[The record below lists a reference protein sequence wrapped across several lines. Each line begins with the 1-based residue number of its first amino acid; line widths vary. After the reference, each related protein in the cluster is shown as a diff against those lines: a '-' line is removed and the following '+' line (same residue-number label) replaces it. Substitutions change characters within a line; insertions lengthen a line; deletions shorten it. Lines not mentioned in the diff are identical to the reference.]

1 MKTPVVFLPALLCNA
16 GLFIHQIKTMESE
29 CDFYVPDL
37 GLDENVSDAAAR
49 VLKRAPEHFVLGGIS
64 MGGYVALEIMRQAP
78 ERVRGLILADT
89 NAHADPEAAREKR
102 LKAIETAREKGIE
115 PLIKPT
121 LLDIIAPE
129 HRSNDVT
136 RHILER
142 MAELT
147 GVDKYVNEQKTIMS
161 RPDSTASIGKID
173 CPVLVVGGEK
183 DALSP
188 PDALDAMTRLIPRA
202 AHVVIRNAA
211 HLPPLENPAAFTAAL
226 RAFIEKIS

>member
-49 VLKRAPEHFVLGGIS
+49 VLKRAPERFVLGGIS

-89 NAHADPEAAREKR
+89 NAHADPEAARGKR

>member
-49 VLKRAPEHFVLGGIS
+49 VLKRAPERFVLGGIS

-161 RPDSTASIGKID
+161 RPDSTALIGKID

>member
-49 VLKRAPEHFVLGGIS
+49 VLKRAPERFVLGGIS

-102 LKAIETAREKGIE
+102 LKAIEAAREKGIE

>member
-1 MKTPVVFLPALLCNA
+1 MKTPIVFLPALLCNA

-49 VLKRAPEHFVLGGIS
+49 VLKRAPERFVLGGIS

-89 NAHADPEAAREKR
+89 NAHADPEVAREKR

-202 AHVVIRNAA
+202 AHVVIKNAA

>member
-49 VLKRAPEHFVLGGIS
+49 VLKRAPERFVLGGIS

-188 PDALDAMTRLIPRA
+188 PDSLDAMTRLIPRA

>member
-49 VLKRAPEHFVLGGIS
+49 VLKRAPERFVLGGIS
-64 MGGYVALEIMRQAP
+64 MGGYVALEIMRQSP

>member
-37 GLDENVSDAAAR
+37 GLDENVSDAAVR
-49 VLKRAPEHFVLGGIS
+49 VLKRAPERFVLGGIS

-226 RAFIEKIS
+226 RAFIGKIS

>member
-49 VLKRAPEHFVLGGIS
+49 VLKRAPDRFVLGGIS
-64 MGGYVALEIMRQAP
+64 MGGYVALEIMRQSP

-226 RAFIEKIS
+226 RVFIEKIS

>member
-29 CDFYVPDL
+29 CDFYVSDL

-49 VLKRAPEHFVLGGIS
+49 VLKRAPDRFVLGGIS

>member
-49 VLKRAPEHFVLGGIS
+49 VLKRAPERFVLGGIS

-226 RAFIEKIS
+226 RAFIGKIS

>member
-49 VLKRAPEHFVLGGIS
+49 VLKRAPERFVLGGIS

-161 RPDSTASIGKID
+161 RPDSMASIGKID

-202 AHVVIRNAA
+202 AHVVIKNAA

>member
-49 VLKRAPEHFVLGGIS
+49 VLKRAPERFVLGGIS

-89 NAHADPEAAREKR
+89 NAHADPEAARKKR

-161 RPDSTASIGKID
+161 RPDSTALIGKID

-202 AHVVIRNAA
+202 AHVVIKNAA

>member
-49 VLKRAPEHFVLGGIS
+49 VLKRAPERFVLGGIS

-102 LKAIETAREKGIE
+102 LEAIETAREKGIE

>member
-49 VLKRAPEHFVLGGIS
+49 VLKRAPERFVLGGIS

-147 GVDKYVNEQKTIMS
+147 GVNKYVNEQKTIMS

>member
-49 VLKRAPEHFVLGGIS
+49 VLKRAPERFVLGGIS

>member
-49 VLKRAPEHFVLGGIS
+49 VLKRAPERFVLGGIS

-102 LKAIETAREKGIE
+102 LKAIETACKKGIE

-202 AHVVIRNAA
+202 AHVVIKNAA

>member
-49 VLKRAPEHFVLGGIS
+49 VLKRAPERFVLGGIS

-115 PLIKPT
+115 PLIKST

>member
-16 GLFIHQIKTMESE
+16 GLFIHQIKAMEGE
-29 CDFYVPDL
+29 RDFYVPDP
-37 GLDENVSDAAAR
+37 GLDSTVSDAAAR
-49 VLKRAPEHFVLGGIS
+49 VLRRVPERFVLGGIS
-64 MGGYVALEIMRQAP
+64 MGGYIALEIARLAP
-78 ERVRGLILADT
+78 ERVKGLVLADT
-89 NAHADPEAAREKR
+89 NAHADPAPAREKR

-142 MAELT
+142 MAVAT
-147 GVDKYVNEQKTIMS
+147 GVEKYVNEQKTIMS
-161 RPDSTASIGKID
+161 RPDSTARLGEIG
-173 CPVLVVGGEK
+173 CPVLVAGGEN
-183 DALSP
+183 DALSTP
-188 PDALDAMTRLIPRA
+188 ESLDAMTRLIPRA
-202 AHVVIRNAA
+202 AHVVIKNAA

-226 RAFIEKIS
+226 RAFADKID

>member
-49 VLKRAPEHFVLGGIS
+49 VLKRAPDRFVLGGIS

>member
-49 VLKRAPEHFVLGGIS
+49 VLKRAPERFVLGGIS

-102 LKAIETAREKGIE
+102 LKAIETVREKGIE

>member
-49 VLKRAPEHFVLGGIS
+49 VLKRAPERFVLGGIS

-78 ERVRGLILADT
+78 ERVCGLILADT

-202 AHVVIRNAA
+202 AHVVIKNAA

>member
-1 MKTPVVFLPALLCNA
+1 MKMPVVFLPALLCNA

-49 VLKRAPEHFVLGGIS
+49 VLKRAPERFVLGGIS

>member
-1 MKTPVVFLPALLCNA
+1 
-16 GLFIHQIKTMESE
+16 
-29 CDFYVPDL
+29 
-37 GLDENVSDAAAR
+37 
-49 VLKRAPEHFVLGGIS
+49 
-64 MGGYVALEIMRQAP
+64 
-78 ERVRGLILADT
+78 
-89 NAHADPEAAREKR
+89 
-102 LKAIETAREKGIE
+102 
-115 PLIKPT
+115 
-121 LLDIIAPE
+121 
-129 HRSNDVT
+129 
-136 RHILER
+136 

-202 AHVVIRNAA
+202 AHVVIKNAA

>member
-49 VLKRAPEHFVLGGIS
+49 VLKRAPERFVLGGIS

-211 HLPPLENPAAFTAAL
+211 HLPPLENPAAFTATL

>member
-49 VLKRAPEHFVLGGIS
+49 VLKRAPERFVLGGIS
-64 MGGYVALEIMRQAP
+64 MGGYVALEIMRQAS

-202 AHVVIRNAA
+202 AHVVIKNAA

>member
-49 VLKRAPEHFVLGGIS
+49 VLKRAPERFVLGGIS

-202 AHVVIRNAA
+202 AHVVVRNAA

>member
-49 VLKRAPEHFVLGGIS
+49 VLKRAPERFVLGGIS
-64 MGGYVALEIMRQAP
+64 MGGYVALEIMRQSP

-89 NAHADPEAAREKR
+89 NAHADPEAARGKR

>member
-49 VLKRAPEHFVLGGIS
+49 VLKRAPERFVLGGIS

-102 LKAIETAREKGIE
+102 LKAIETARAKGIE

-226 RAFIEKIS
+226 RAFIGKIS

>member
-49 VLKRAPEHFVLGGIS
+49 VLKRAPERFVLGGIS

-161 RPDSTASIGKID
+161 RPDSAASIGKID

>member
-49 VLKRAPEHFVLGGIS
+49 VLKRAPERFVLGGIS

-202 AHVVIRNAA
+202 AH
-211 HLPPLENPAAFTAAL
+211 LPPLENPAAFTAAL

>member
-49 VLKRAPEHFVLGGIS
+49 VLKRAPERFVLGGIS

-173 CPVLVVGGEK
+173 CLVLVVGGEK

-202 AHVVIRNAA
+202 AHVVIKNAA

>member
-49 VLKRAPEHFVLGGIS
+49 ILKRAPERFVLGGIS

-102 LKAIETAREKGIE
+102 LKAIEAAREKGIE

>member
-49 VLKRAPEHFVLGGIS
+49 VLKRAPERFVLGGIS

-102 LKAIETAREKGIE
+102 LKAIETARAKGIE

-202 AHVVIRNAA
+202 AHVVIKNAA

>member
-49 VLKRAPEHFVLGGIS
+49 VLKRVPERFVLGGIS

>member
-49 VLKRAPEHFVLGGIS
+49 VLKQAPERFVLGGIS

>member
-49 VLKRAPEHFVLGGIS
+49 VLKRAPERFVLGGIS

-202 AHVVIRNAA
+202 AHVVIKNAA